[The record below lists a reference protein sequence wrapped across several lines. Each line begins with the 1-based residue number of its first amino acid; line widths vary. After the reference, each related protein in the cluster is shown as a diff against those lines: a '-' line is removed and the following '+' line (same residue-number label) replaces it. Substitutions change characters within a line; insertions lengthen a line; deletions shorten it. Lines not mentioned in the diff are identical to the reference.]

1 LAAVIAS
8 IEMAR
13 KRGVPDNSI
22 ATMLRDSG
30 LSWDAVK
37 GVFDTQAPEPT
48 LDR

>member
-8 IEMAR
+8 IQTAR